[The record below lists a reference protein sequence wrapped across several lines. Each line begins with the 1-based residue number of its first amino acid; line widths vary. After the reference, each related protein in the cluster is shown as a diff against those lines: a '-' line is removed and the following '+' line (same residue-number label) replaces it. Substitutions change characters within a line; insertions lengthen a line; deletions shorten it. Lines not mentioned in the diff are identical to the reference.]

1 MKKQLAIIMI
11 MCLSLIGNISAQEK
25 HNLGDHE
32 ISIFTFESITHSDMD
47 IHSKYPSFVFYDTV
61 REESNLYFGT
71 DFKDQEA
78 MNQLSHDLKKDK
90 ALVGKNFKI
99 VLVFESTYIYE
110 YMGPNKPRKKS
121 SKPIEK
127 WMVESITKM

>member
-1 MKKQLAIIMI
+1 MKKQVAIIII
-11 MCLSLIGNISAQEK
+11 MFLSLIGNISAQEK

-47 IHSKYPSFVFYDTV
+47 ISFVFYDAV

-90 ALVGKNFKI
+90 TLVGKNFKI
-99 VLVFESTYIYE
+99 TLIFESTYVYE

-121 SKPIEK
+121 SKPIER